1 MKYYKKYLHDEIKD
15 LYFKHFAYLQIQDD
29 IIKGKFDSSFLSEIM
44 FQPEI
49 ASTIQEFKNQVLDY
63 CHINTLIGLP
73 KSQALQRIDLLKINA
88 GEMLFY
94 MMKDMHYITREV
106 IEILRYSVNSCI
118 VGGAVRDMLVGNPA
132 KDFDFVTDIEYDKL
146 IEIFTNNNFEI
157 KETGKAFRVL
167 NVIKGGI
174 TFEIANFRKDGTYT
188 DGRRPEST
196 DIGTIEDDAARRD
209 FTINALYF
217 NLTSL
222 TVIDPTGLG
231 LIDRSNHL
239 LRFVGVPKERLNEDL
254 LRVYRFYR
262 FLSKGLIADQKS
274 LTACRAA
281 FDCAQKTVAS
291 QRVLMELEKMRFNKE
306 E

>member
-174 TFEIANFRKDGTYT
+174 TFEISNFRKDGTYT

-217 NLTSL
+217 NLTDN
-222 TVIDPTGLG
+222 TIIDPTGLG
-231 LIDRSNHL
+231 LIDRSNNL
-239 LRFVGVPKERLNEDL
+239 LRFVGNPDDRIEEDF
-254 LRVYRFYR
+254 LRGWRFIR
-262 FLSKGLIADQKS
+262 FMKRGLIPENKS
-274 LTACRAA
+274 FNAIKRNWNKIYTN
-281 FDCAQKTVAS
+281 S
-291 QRVLMELEKMRFNKE
+291 NSMRVLSEQIKA
-306 E
+306 